1 MKVKDGFVLRKVAGN
16 YIIIGVGEEAVDFN
30 GMITVNETGA
40 FLWNLL
46 SEDITVDELLS
57 ALLKEYDID
66 ENTAKADI
74 DEFITKLKEGE
85 LHIL

>member
-85 LHIL
+85 LLIL

>member
-46 SEDITVDELLS
+46 SKDITVDELLS

-85 LHIL
+85 LLIL

>member
-16 YIIIGVGEEAVDFN
+16 YIIIGAGEEAVDFN

-85 LHIL
+85 LLIL